1 MIVKLDCL
9 YNRLCMIQIWTA
21 CISETVLGRKDL
33 AERSSMI
40 FWGGTVQTSG
50 KLRLNDLEVVNALT
64 NDLESAIN
72 LFK

>member
-21 CISETVLGRKDL
+21 CICETVLGKKDL

-40 FWGGTVQTSG
+40 F
-50 KLRLNDLEVVNALT
+50 LAYDLGEK
-64 NDLESAIN
+64 EM
-72 LFK
+72 LFDKF